1 MESLSLHSRSFF
13 LWNNDLG
20 LEAAGLEADTP
31 TAVASMTKIMTALV
45 TLENRQLDDE
55 VMITPA
61 MLRGLE
67 GYAVVG
73 LRAGQVVT
81 VRDLLY
87 ATLLP
92 SAGDAAQAL
101 AVDTS
106 GSIESFAELMNARA
120 AEIGME
126 KTRFS
131 NPVGMDEG
139 NYSTPREIAMLVRE
153 ALKNPDFVE
162 IFNDFEEYLPSL
174 GMMVRKTFSQIPYV
188 TGGKTGYTEVAGRCL
203 ASVAEVE
210 GTEYILVTVGA
221 PLGMNVVDAQAIY
234 DAVAAEYE
242 PMRVVTAGEKILQIG
257 VAQSATREMSF
268 VATQDVIVALPN
280 DTTVEDLTYGYDGVE
295 IITPEVE
302 LGTTLGTVS
311 VRRGENLLYEQEIVY
326 GEMLEFYDYGWV
338 VAGGGVSVALL
349 ILTFGLAWRAVRQK
363 RHKRYA
369 WLWPVLVGVL
379 CLVSVAANLLIFG
392 KWFDEPGVTGVVWP
406 EELVRELN

>member
-1 MESLSLHSRSFF
+1 
-13 LWNNDLG
+13 
-20 LEAAGLEADTP
+20 
-31 TAVASMTKIMTALV
+31 MTKIMTALV

-55 VMITPA
+55 VVITPA
-61 MLRGLE
+61 MLQGLE

-242 PMRVVTAGEKILQIG
+242 PMRVVTAGRRSCRLVWHRVQ
-257 VAQSATREMSF
+257 
-268 VATQDVIVALPN
+268 
-280 DTTVEDLTYGYDGVE
+280 
-295 IITPEVE
+295 
-302 LGTTLGTVS
+302 LG
-311 VRRGENLLYEQEIVY
+311 
-326 GEMLEFYDYGWV
+326 
-338 VAGGGVSVALL
+338 
-349 ILTFGLAWRAVRQK
+349 K
-363 RHKRYA
+363 
-369 WLWPVLVGVL
+369 
-379 CLVSVAANLLIFG
+379 
-392 KWFDEPGVTGVVWP
+392 
-406 EELVRELN
+406 

>member
-1 MESLSLHSRSFF
+1 M
-13 LWNNDLG
+13 
-20 LEAAGLEADTP
+20 
-31 TAVASMTKIMTALV
+31 
-45 TLENRQLDDE
+45 
-55 VMITPA
+55 
-61 MLRGLE
+61 
-67 GYAVVG
+67 G

-106 GSIESFAELMNARA
+106 GSIEGFAELMNARA

-139 NYSTPREIAMLVRE
+139 NYSTSREIAMLVRE
-153 ALKNPDFVE
+153 ALKNPEFVE

-174 GMMVRKTFSQIPYV
+174 GMMVRKTFSQIQYV
-188 TGGKTGYTEVAGRCL
+188 TGGKTGYTEAAGRCL

-221 PLGMNVVDAQAIY
+221 PLGKNVVDAQTIY
-234 DAVAAEYE
+234 DAVAVEYE
-242 PMRVVTAGEKILQIG
+242 PMRVVTAGEKIVQVG
-257 VAQSATREMSF
+257 VAQSATQEMSF
-268 VATQDVIVALPN
+268 AATQDVIVALPN
-280 DTTVEDLTYGYDGVE
+280 DTTVEDLTYSYDGVE

-311 VRRGENLLYEQEIVY
+311 VRQGENLLYEQEIVY
-326 GEMLEFYDYGWV
+326 DEAPEFYDYGWV
-338 VAGGGVSVALL
+338 AAGGSVSVALL
-349 ILTFGLAWRAVRQK
+349 LLTLGLAWRAVRQK

-379 CLVSVAANLLIFG
+379 CLVSVVANLLIFG